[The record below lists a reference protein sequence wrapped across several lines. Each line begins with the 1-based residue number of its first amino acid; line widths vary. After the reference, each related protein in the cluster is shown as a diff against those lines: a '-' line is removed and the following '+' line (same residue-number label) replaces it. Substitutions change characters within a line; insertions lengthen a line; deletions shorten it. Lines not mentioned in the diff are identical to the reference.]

1 MSNHRYYGSTR
12 QRLLRGVGA
21 PLRWG
26 LFGISAVFLVAG
38 TLAQSVALVAM
49 AGANRI
55 AGRAHG

>member
-1 MSNHRYYGSTR
+1 MSNNRHYGSTH
-12 QRLLRGVGA
+12 QRILRGVVA

-26 LFGISAVFLVAG
+26 LFGVSAVLLVAG

-55 AGRAHG
+55 AGQAHG